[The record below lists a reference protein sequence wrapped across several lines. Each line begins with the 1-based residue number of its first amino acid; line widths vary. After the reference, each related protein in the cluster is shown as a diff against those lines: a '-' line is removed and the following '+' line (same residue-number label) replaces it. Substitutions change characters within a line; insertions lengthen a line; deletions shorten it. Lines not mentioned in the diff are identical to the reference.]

1 MSTFASNSPRPRTVP
16 SLYFVLAALFLA
28 VASCSTSGGPGRGSG
43 SGDITRAELDG
54 QSFLS
59 AYNAIEQLRPT
70 WVRARGA
77 PSLSRSSTY
86 PVLYMDGIRH
96 GDIDDLHT
104 IAIGDV
110 DTISYMS
117 PSDATTRFGTGHT
130 SGVIL
135 LTTR

>member
-1 MSTFASNSPRPRTVP
+1 
-16 SLYFVLAALFLA
+16 
-28 VASCSTSGGPGRGSG
+28 
-43 SGDITRAELDG
+43 
-54 QSFLS
+54 
-59 AYNAIEQLRPT
+59 
-70 WVRARGA
+70 
-77 PSLSRSSTY
+77 
-86 PVLYMDGIRH
+86 MDGIGH